1 MGHTGGLE
9 VLHRHYYR
17 CVRQADAQAFW
28 AIQPEATSTEP
39 SNFRSDALGAEG
51 GIIVTNRS

>member
-17 CVRQADAQAFW
+17 CVRQADAETYW
-28 AIQPEATSTEP
+28 DITPPSEEDEATQEK
-39 SNFRSDALGAEG
+39 AA
-51 GIIVTNRS
+51 